1 MHTVHK
7 LLTWIEEVL
16 YTLVGLIL
24 GGGAAMLM
32 VWSMIDQG
40 LLIVQGDVV
49 VAILG
54 MLDRLLLV
62 VMLLEILH
70 TVRISLED
78 NVFLIEPFMAVA
90 IIAIIRKMLVVI
102 MEKSVPG
109 AEKVG
114 EVGPALIELGVMTA
128 IILVLVGC
136 IALVRQFPKPSYGVH
151 EPEDRKEKA
160 EKEATIGIGKDG
172 KGVEH
177 VGEEVA

>member
-109 AEKVG
+109 PEKV
-114 EVGPALIELGVMTA
+114 EEIGPALIELGVMTA

-136 IALVRQFPKPSYGVH
+136 IVLVRRFPKPSYGVH
-151 EPEDRKEKA
+151 EHEERKEPS

-177 VGEEVA
+177 IGEEVA

>member
-16 YTLVGLIL
+16 YTLVGIIL

-102 MEKSVPG
+102 MEKSRRASFG
-109 AEKVG
+109 
-114 EVGPALIELGVMTA
+114 
-128 IILVLVGC
+128 
-136 IALVRQFPKPSYGVH
+136 
-151 EPEDRKEKA
+151 
-160 EKEATIGIGKDG
+160 
-172 KGVEH
+172 
-177 VGEEVA
+177 